1 MSYSLH
7 YCRYKANLACALLHV
22 YACACMHVCVCV
34 CVCVCVSVSVL
45 GRAGAVNSTFSKRL
59 GLSQVQS
66 REREANQVRRLEAK
80 TC

>member
-1 MSYSLH
+1 
-7 YCRYKANLACALLHV
+7 
-22 YACACMHVCVCV
+22 MHVHACVCV
-34 CVCVCVSVSVL
+34 CVCVFVCVCVYVSVL

-66 REREANQVRRLEAK
+66 REREANQARRLEAK

>member
-1 MSYSLH
+1 M
-7 YCRYKANLACALLHV
+7 
-22 YACACMHVCVCV
+22 CMHVCVCV
-34 CVCVCVSVSVL
+34 CVCMCVSVL
-45 GRAGAVNSTFSKRL
+45 GRARAVNSTFSKRL